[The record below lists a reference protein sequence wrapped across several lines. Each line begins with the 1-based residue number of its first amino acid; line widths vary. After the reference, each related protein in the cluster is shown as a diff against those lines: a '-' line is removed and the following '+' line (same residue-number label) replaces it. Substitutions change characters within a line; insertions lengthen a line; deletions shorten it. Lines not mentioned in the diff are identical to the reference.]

1 MHAHVSNLRSRKIKE
16 RLFAALCLAAILFGI
31 ILLFVLLGSIL
42 SRGASRI
49 DWSFFT
55 SYPSSN
61 AGRAGIKSALF
72 GTLWV
77 IALTAMI
84 AVPLGIAAAIYLEEF
99 TIRKNRITQFIQIN
113 IANLAGVP
121 SIVYGLLGL
130 ALFVRFFSMGRS
142 VIAGACTMSLL
153 VLPMIIIVSQEALR
167 AVPSSYREGA
177 YALGATHWKTI
188 RTQVLPP
195 AIPGIMTG
203 IILSL
208 SRAIGETAPLITIGA
223 ATYIA
228 FLPASL
234 KDPFTVLPIQI
245 FNWSSRP
252 EKGFEQAA
260 AAAIIVLLVVLIFLN
275 SVAMILRYRQ
285 QMKS

>member
-1 MHAHVSNLRSRKIKE
+1 MVVQGSNLAARKRKE
-16 RLFAALCLAAILFGI
+16 KLFAAVCLSAIIFAIL
-31 ILLFVLLGSIL
+31 LLLMLLGSIFM
-42 SRGASRI
+42 RGISKI
-49 DWSFFT
+49 NWDFITSF
-55 SYPSSN
+55 PSSN

-72 GTLWV
+72 GTVWV
-77 IALTAMI
+77 ITLTALI
-84 AVPLGIAAAIYLEEF
+84 AVPLGVAAAIFLEEF
-99 TIRKNRITQFIQIN
+99 TLRKNRITQFIQIN

-130 ALFVRFFSMGRS
+130 ALFVRWLGMGRS
-142 VIAGACTMSLL
+142 VLAGACTMSLL

-167 AVPSSYREGA
+167 AVPRSFREGA
-177 YALGATHWKTI
+177 YALGATQWQTI

-203 IILSL
+203 LILSI

-228 FLPASL
+228 FLPSSWN
-234 KDPFTVLPIQI
+234 DPFTVLPIQI
-245 FNWSSRP
+245 FNWTSRP
-252 EKGFEQAA
+252 GKGFAEAA
-260 AAAIIVLLVVLIFLN
+260 AGAIIVLLFVLIVLN

-285 QMKS
+285 QKRA